1 MREKLTCFFL
11 IIFNRRI
18 TPACAGKTSSALIC
32 LSWSWDHPR
41 VCGKNISD
49 ILKMVRVL
57 GSPPLLREKRIST
70 PFVQVNCGITPA
82 CAGKTFDSIWE
93 CQSCQDYPR
102 FCGKKPAKMTRML
115 TAPGSPPR
123 VREKQA
129 IISHQTESHGI
140 TPASAGKTDWQR
152 ISQEQW
158 QDHPRVCGKN
168 VVQNTSLKKIWGSP
182 PRVREKLFY
191 VNKADTITYFRKFSQ
206 RCFLRSTFF
215 LP

>member
-1 MREKLTCFFL
+1 MSSLTQNMLFSYKKTLLSLIYQFSIGRFSYISFYVVNPPRLREKLTCFFL

-93 CQSCQDYPR
+93 CQSC
-102 FCGKKPAKMTRML
+102 
-115 TAPGSPPR
+115 
-123 VREKQA
+123 
-129 IISHQTESHGI
+129 
-140 TPASAGKTDWQR
+140 
-152 ISQEQW
+152 
-158 QDHPRVCGKN
+158 
-168 VVQNTSLKKIWGSP
+168 
-182 PRVREKLFY
+182 
-191 VNKADTITYFRKFSQ
+191 
-206 RCFLRSTFF
+206 
-215 LP
+215 

>member
-32 LSWSWDHPR
+32 LSWSW
-41 VCGKNISD
+41 
-49 ILKMVRVL
+49 
-57 GSPPLLREKRIST
+57 
-70 PFVQVNCGITPA
+70 
-82 CAGKTFDSIWE
+82 
-93 CQSCQDYPR
+93 
-102 FCGKKPAKMTRML
+102 
-115 TAPGSPPR
+115 
-123 VREKQA
+123 
-129 IISHQTESHGI
+129 
-140 TPASAGKTDWQR
+140 
-152 ISQEQW
+152 
-158 QDHPRVCGKN
+158 DHPRVCGKN

-215 LP
+215 YRDSFPNGITVIKPKPYAFFFPIPSVKSFLKRSASLTVKTPS

>member
-1 MREKLTCFFL
+1 MCGKNKVTLRSNVAAPGSPPRVREKLIRIRHRYDITGITPACAGKTTVSISTVRSKWDQSHVCGKNTTIQKVIFLDPGSPSHMREKLTCFFL

-93 CQSCQDYPR
+93 CQSC
-102 FCGKKPAKMTRML
+102 
-115 TAPGSPPR
+115 
-123 VREKQA
+123 
-129 IISHQTESHGI
+129 
-140 TPASAGKTDWQR
+140 
-152 ISQEQW
+152 
-158 QDHPRVCGKN
+158 
-168 VVQNTSLKKIWGSP
+168 
-182 PRVREKLFY
+182 
-191 VNKADTITYFRKFSQ
+191 
-206 RCFLRSTFF
+206 
-215 LP
+215 

>member
-1 MREKLTCFFL
+1 MLTAPGSPPHVREKHVNECIHTILNGITPASAGKTLRPAIIFVRYQDHPRVCGKNTTIQKVIFLDPGSPSHMREKLTCFFL

-93 CQSCQDYPR
+93 CQSC
-102 FCGKKPAKMTRML
+102 
-115 TAPGSPPR
+115 
-123 VREKQA
+123 
-129 IISHQTESHGI
+129 
-140 TPASAGKTDWQR
+140 
-152 ISQEQW
+152 
-158 QDHPRVCGKN
+158 
-168 VVQNTSLKKIWGSP
+168 
-182 PRVREKLFY
+182 
-191 VNKADTITYFRKFSQ
+191 
-206 RCFLRSTFF
+206 
-215 LP
+215 